1 MIKPVYEFL
10 LWENCRNNCKF
21 CFQTNK
27 KQLDRDGKARS
38 MTSILRFLLS
48 DEYVKGSH
56 ILLVG
61 GEIFDSPDIFDLL
74 DIFLTRIIDLMNS
87 GDIDLL
93 YINTNL
99 IYKQTY
105 AFEEFLHK
113 ISANSLFNR
122 LKFTTSYDIE
132 GRFTSDKTRQLMLSN
147 LDYLTKTYEEL
158 NAVVNVILTHQ
169 ACKAILKS
177 EFSPKCFED
186 QYRCKVSLV
195 PYIVRLDDLAST
207 QSKIFASIIK
217 ASLSYSNP
225 TEYLLEYIRNL
236 DLKQEKKLYKFDG
249 QQLVYCSSDV
259 SECGHSENFKLYS
272 KDNTCFICDFKKLV
286 QSIADF

>member
-27 KQLDRDGKARS
+27 EQLDRDGKARS
-38 MTSILRFLLS
+38 MNSALRFLSS
-48 DEYVKGSH
+48 DEYIKGSH

-74 DIFLTRIIDLMNS
+74 DIFLTRIIDHMIS

-105 AFEEFLHK
+105 ALEDFLYK
-113 ISANSLFNR
+113 ISENNLIDR

-132 GRFTSDKTRQLMLSN
+132 GRFASDKTRQLMLSN
-147 LDYLTKTYEEL
+147 LKYFTKTHKDL
-158 NAVVNVILTHQ
+158 NVVVNVILTRQ
-169 ACKAILKS
+169 ACKAILNS
-177 EFSPKCFED
+177 EFSPKNFED

-195 PYIVRLDDLAST
+195 PYIVRIDDLAPT
-207 QSKIFASIIK
+207 QSKVFAAIVK

-225 TEYLLEYIRNL
+225 TAYLLEYIRNL
-236 DLKQEKKLYKFDG
+236 DLKQEKKLYKFNG
-249 QQLVYCSSDV
+249 QQLVYCSSNM

-272 KDNTCFICDFKKLV
+272 KDNTCFICDFRKLV

>member
-27 KQLDRDGKARS
+27 EQLDRDGKARS
-38 MTSILRFLLS
+38 MNSVLRFLSS
-48 DEYVKGSH
+48 DEYIKGSH

-74 DIFLTRIIDLMNS
+74 DIFLTRIIDHMIS

-105 AFEEFLHK
+105 ALEDFLYK
-113 ISANSLFNR
+113 ISANNLIDR

-132 GRFTSDKTRQLMLSN
+132 GRFASDKIRQLMLSN
-147 LDYLTKTYEEL
+147 LKYFTKTHKDL
-158 NAVVNVILTHQ
+158 NVVVNVILTRQ
-169 ACKAILKS
+169 ACRAILNS
-177 EFSPKCFED
+177 EFSPKHFED

-195 PYIVRLDDLAST
+195 PYIVRIDDLAST
-207 QSKIFASIIK
+207 QSKVFAAIVK

-225 TEYLLEYIRNL
+225 TAYLLEYIRNL

-249 QQLVYCSSDV
+249 QQLVYCSSNM